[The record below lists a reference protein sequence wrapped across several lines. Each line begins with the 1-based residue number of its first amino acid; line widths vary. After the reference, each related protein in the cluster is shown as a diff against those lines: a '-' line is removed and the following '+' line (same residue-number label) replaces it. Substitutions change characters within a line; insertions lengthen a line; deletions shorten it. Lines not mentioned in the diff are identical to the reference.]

1 MTNPTNLDHRRTIAK
16 VLRPE
21 RRGRTKLLSIAKV
34 TSKYNILRVER
45 HKLVIIMLLIHK
57 VVVSIGRL
65 LHLCTSV
72 PYLCTCW
79 VKLTEGVLL
88 AKQILLTILFFIQY
102 SIVVSIFILPVP
114 WLIYV
119 VCNFCK
125 CIFLPLQTIS
135 RFMRVFRDLVHD
147 IDARAFQRFE
157 LVGLWIVL
165 KLLVYLHV
173 LIHC

>member
-1 MTNPTNLDHRRTIAK
+1 MNSPTNLDHRRTIAK

-21 RRGRTKLLSIAKV
+21 RRSRSELLSIAKV
-34 TSKYNILRVER
+34 PSKYNILRVER
-45 HKLVIIMLLIHK
+45 PKLVIVVLLIHK
-57 VVVSIGRL
+57 VVVRIHRL

-72 PYLCTCW
+72 PYFCTCW
-79 VKLTEGVLL
+79 VKLTERVLL

-102 SIVVSIFILPVP
+102 SIVVSIFILPVS
-114 WLIYV
+114 WLINV
-119 VCNFCK
+119 VCNFSK
-125 CIFLPLQTIS
+125 FIFLPLKTIR
-135 RFMRVFRDLVHD
+135 RFMRVFRNLVHD